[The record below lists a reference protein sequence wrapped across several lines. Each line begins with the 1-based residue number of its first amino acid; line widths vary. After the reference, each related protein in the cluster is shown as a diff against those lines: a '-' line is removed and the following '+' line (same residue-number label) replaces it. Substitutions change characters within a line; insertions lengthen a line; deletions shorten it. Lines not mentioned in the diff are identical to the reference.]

1 MAKPI
6 DPLARSSIE
15 AYGGIVAGIVAAF
28 VTSWW
33 AKGLLLA
40 LAAGLLIHVAFRSKH
55 SINWPLWGKLIASCV
70 ILSIMGAL
78 GWDPLISDFRKS
90 HPVLTTE
97 QPASAVAS
105 PTSPEAQSSPAIQ
118 AFKNPDIE
126 TFYRSKPVFST

>member
-55 SINWPLWGKLIASCV
+55 SINWPLWGEVDRFMCNLVDHGCAR
-70 ILSIMGAL
+70 MG
-78 GWDPLISDFRKS
+78 
-90 HPVLTTE
+90 
-97 QPASAVAS
+97 PAY
-105 PTSPEAQSSPAIQ
+105 
-118 AFKNPDIE
+118 F
-126 TFYRSKPVFST
+126 